1 MIAQGF
7 RRSPTERWFA
17 SGGRKEV
24 QEAEDDEEDRQADG
38 QAEES
43 PLDAAT
49 AAIGGHLAAEGA
61 AKAGSTLLEQDRGD
75 EGDGQDSLGDDKWT
89 HGRGVYQRVAAAG
102 FGARS
107 RIRLRP
113 VIDGEA

>member
-7 RRSPTERWFA
+7 RRSPAEVRSA
-17 SGGRKEV
+17 SGGREEV
-24 QEAEDDEEDRQADG
+24 QEAEDDEEDRQADR
-38 QAEES
+38 QAEER
-43 PLDAAT
+43 PLDPAPAAV
-49 AAIGGHLAAEGA
+49 GSHLAAERT

-102 FGARS
+102 FE
-107 RIRLRP
+107 RL
-113 VIDGEA
+113 VDDQASTSH